1 MYYRLLHNDIRRSK
15 AITLTTVMF
24 VAAAA
29 MLVALA
35 MFIAFWIHFCF
46 AFWIHFCFNL
56 SSRFLARGVYFF
68 AIFSV
73 LYMVVALALLRF
85 SNKNAPTH
93 TLVAE

>member
-35 MFIAFWIHFCF
+35 MFI